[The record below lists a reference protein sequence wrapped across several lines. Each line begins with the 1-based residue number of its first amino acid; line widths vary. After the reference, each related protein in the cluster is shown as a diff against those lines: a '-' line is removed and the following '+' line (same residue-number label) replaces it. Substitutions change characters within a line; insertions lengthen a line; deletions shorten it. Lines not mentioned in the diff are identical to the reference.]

1 MVKEKIQEWKRL
13 WKDGGIRRWVILFL
27 VGALLVVIAMP
38 MERLTIGT
46 DLTGESL
53 NGQSTENNA
62 KQENRWDGGQGSGM
76 DAASG
81 GEGKAAAGSVTAYE
95 QELEARLAVLIG
107 QIQGVGKV
115 QVMVTVSRSSQQI
128 LQQDVSQ
135 ESSIVRETDPQGGH
149 RDNQQLRQE
158 NQTVL
163 TGGSG
168 TSQPYVIGEIMPV
181 VEGVVVACEGGDRPS
196 IQAEISA
203 AIEALFDLAPHKI
216 KVCKMASP

>member
-62 KQENRWDGGQGSGM
+62 KQENRWAGGQGTGT
-76 DAASG
+76 DATSG

-95 QELEARLAVLIG
+95 QELNRKLLTQAQRSKGYHWEFDMDTVLRADASTQAEVDYKGVRSGWELVDEIRARRGKAPLPGGIG
-107 QIQGVGKV
+107 QQA
-115 QVMVTVSRSSQQI
+115 
-128 LQQDVSQ
+128 LVSQ
-135 ESSIVRETDPQGGH
+135 
-149 RDNQQLRQE
+149 
-158 NQTVL
+158 
-163 TGGSG
+163 
-168 TSQPYVIGEIMPV
+168 
-181 VEGVVVACEGGDRPS
+181 
-196 IQAEISA
+196 
-203 AIEALFDLAPHKI
+203 DLATLEYTVKDKPGVLSGKNRDPGEEP
-216 KVCKMASP
+216 A